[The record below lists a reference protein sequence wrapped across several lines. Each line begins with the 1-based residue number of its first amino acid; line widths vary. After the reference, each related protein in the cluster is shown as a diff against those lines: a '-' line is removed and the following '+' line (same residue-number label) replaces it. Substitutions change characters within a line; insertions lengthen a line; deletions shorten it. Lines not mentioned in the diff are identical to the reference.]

1 MTKSIS
7 PPLSTKSAVPAG
19 VEHFCFPDSTHWP
32 PPLQTASE
40 PYTIV
45 LTDSKGDRMY
55 GYCRRVVPEG
65 AQTCIPITYCLL
77 SRHRA
82 AGFYNKVFINRLI
95 TLFHSSSLIFL
106 FFNNPLYRFFSFAFL
121 LY

>member
-1 MTKSIS
+1 MGD
-7 PPLSTKSAVPAG
+7 LLNFQSAVATG
-19 VEHFCFPDSTHWP
+19 VENFCFPDSTHWP

-82 AGFYNKVFINRLI
+82 AGFYNKVNYYTSIR
-95 TLFHSSSLIFL
+95 
-106 FFNNPLYRFFSFAFL
+106 
-121 LY
+121 

>member
-1 MTKSIS
+1 M
-7 PPLSTKSAVPAG
+7 
-19 VEHFCFPDSTHWP
+19 EHFCFPDSTHWP
-32 PPLQTASE
+32 PPLQTAGE

-82 AGFYNKVFINRLI
+82 AEFYNKVNE
-95 TLFHSSSLIFL
+95 TLRTTSVD
-106 FFNNPLYRFFSFAFL
+106 FFMRRVW
-121 LY
+121 

>member
-1 MTKSIS
+1 MVTPSYDRHQNLYNPYIKFSYPDS
-7 PPLSTKSAVPAG
+7 LAVPFG
-19 VEHFCFPDSTHWP
+19 VENFCFPDSTHWP
-32 PPLQTASE
+32 PPLQTAGE

-55 GYCRRVVPEG
+55 GYCHRVVPEG

-82 AGFYNKVFINRLI
+82 AEFYNKVNE
-95 TLFHSSSLIFL
+95 TLRTTSVD
-106 FFNNPLYRFFSFAFL
+106 FFMRRVW
-121 LY
+121 

>member
-1 MTKSIS
+1 MGD
-7 PPLSTKSAVPAG
+7 LLNFQSAVATG
-19 VEHFCFPDSTHWP
+19 VENFCFPDSTHWP

-82 AGFYNKVFINRLI
+82 AGFYNKVNYYTSNR
-95 TLFHSSSLIFL
+95 
-106 FFNNPLYRFFSFAFL
+106 
-121 LY
+121 

>member
-1 MTKSIS
+1 M
-7 PPLSTKSAVPAG
+7 
-19 VEHFCFPDSTHWP
+19 EHFCFPDSTHWP
-32 PPLQTASE
+32 PPLQTAGE

-82 AGFYNKVFINRLI
+82 AGFYNKVNGECELHQSIFIISSTNFIKYFLI
-95 TLFHSSSLIFL
+95 AVFGKFDSC
-106 FFNNPLYRFFSFAFL
+106 
-121 LY
+121 

>member
-1 MTKSIS
+1 M
-7 PPLSTKSAVPAG
+7 
-19 VEHFCFPDSTHWP
+19 EHFCFPDSTHWP
-32 PPLQTASE
+32 PPLQTAGE

-82 AGFYNKVFINRLI
+82 AGFYNKVRTRSVDFYYHRNFNVFI
-95 TLFHSSSLIFL
+95 IFWFVCIFYL
-106 FFNNPLYRFFSFAFL
+106 MAIFGKFDSC
-121 LY
+121 